1 MPLPASHLIRPQLTP
16 VDMRVESL
24 REDYGF
30 TCECER
36 CTSELVNMDKVRPHG
51 WRIAREGGRGLD
63 LGGTG

>member
-1 MPLPASHLIRPQLTP
+1 MGVWEGDAYEWVASSCASTPHLLRPQLTP

-36 CTSELVNMDKVRPHG
+36 CTSELVNMDKVRSH
-51 WRIAREGGRGLD
+51 AL
-63 LGGTG
+63 